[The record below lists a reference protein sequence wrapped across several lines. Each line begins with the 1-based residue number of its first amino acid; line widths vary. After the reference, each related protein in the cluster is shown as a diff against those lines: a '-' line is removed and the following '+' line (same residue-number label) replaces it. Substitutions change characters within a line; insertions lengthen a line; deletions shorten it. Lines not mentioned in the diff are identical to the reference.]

1 MFKSCLL
8 FFANKLHHNYMFDRV
23 LNTRLI
29 PIKMN
34 RLFIFDS
41 NFVAFH
47 VYIQSKRYVLKGCRR
62 V

>member
-29 PIKMN
+29 PIKLN
-34 RLFIFDS
+34 RLFIFDC

-47 VYIQSKRYVLKGCRR
+47 V
-62 V
+62 